1 MRILYVSPYP
11 PVRDGIAAY
20 AVQDVAKLRREGHD
34 VEVLSPWPSA
44 AHHHLDLRT
53 PRGVAA
59 LAKRV
64 RRYDKVVVQFH
75 PDMFFPLTAEAKH
88 LASAIA
94 LTGTFRLARE
104 VEVVVHEV
112 NYDLGQ
118 GASPSA
124 VAMRRMWH
132 APDRILL
139 HTDKERT
146 EFLKA
151 FHTNPERTLL
161 LKHGR
166 SFVRHTQHDQASARK
181 SLGIDAD
188 VVMFLAI
195 GFIQPHKGYDRAVR
209 AFRGLDRRGAQLY
222 VVGSLR
228 VEDSSYVSYLEE
240 LRALTASTPGVHLV
254 EGFVSDELF
263 DRWIVAADVVVLPY
277 RNIWSSGVLERAQL
291 YGVPAIVTDVG
302 GLRNQVAGRSD
313 VAIVAADIDLRT
325 AMEQHAR
332 TPVDESHEPWPS
344 GGADLREQVQAEVIA
359 RAALRRGGPVSQTTT
374 TSSSAV
380 RSVSTPVRAVPPL
393 AVPAPVSARVG
404 ATTAKR
410 LVFRS
415 TRWLIDPLIWQV
427 NAVRDATIRALDEVD
442 VVQRQRDEASS
453 TDHPS

>member
-1 MRILYVSPYP
+1 VDDRLTMRILYVSPYP

-20 AVQDVAKLRREGHD
+20 AVQDVTNLRRAGHD

-94 LTGTFRLARE
+94 LAGTFRLARD

-112 NYDLGQ
+112 NYDLGR

-124 VAMRRMWH
+124 LAMRRMWR
-132 APDRILL
+132 APDRVLL

-151 FHTNPERTLL
+151 FHTNPNRTLL
-161 LKHGR
+161 LEHGR
-166 SFVRHTQHDQASARK
+166 WFVRHTQHDRDSARK
-181 SLGIDAD
+181 SLDIDAD

-222 VVGSLR
+222 IVGSLR
-228 VEDSSYVSYLEE
+228 VEDSSYISYLEE
-240 LRALTASTPGVHLV
+240 LRALVASTPGAHLV

-277 RNIWSSGVLERAQL
+277 RNIWSSGVLERARL
-291 YGVPAIVTDVG
+291 YDVPAIVTDVG
-302 GLRNQVAGRSD
+302 GLRNQVTGRSD
-313 VAIVAADIDLRT
+313 VAIVSTDIDLRT
-325 AMEQHAR
+325 AMEGHTP
-332 TPVDESHEPWPS
+332 TPVNHIHEPWPS
-344 GGADLREQVQAEVIA
+344 DGPDLRERVQAEIVA
-359 RAALRRGGPVSQTTT
+359 RAAIRRGGPVVATGAGTR
-374 TSSSAV
+374 SAP
-380 RSVSTPVRAVPPL
+380 VSLSAPLRAVPPI
-393 AVPAPVSARVG
+393 ATPAPVSARWG
-404 ATTAKR
+404 ATSAKR
-410 LVFRS
+410 VVAKA
-415 TRWLIDPLIWQV
+415 TGWLFDPVLWEI
-427 NAVRDATIRALDEVD
+427 NALREATIRSLDEID
-442 VVQRQRDEASS
+442 RRRDDAS
-453 TDHPS
+453 